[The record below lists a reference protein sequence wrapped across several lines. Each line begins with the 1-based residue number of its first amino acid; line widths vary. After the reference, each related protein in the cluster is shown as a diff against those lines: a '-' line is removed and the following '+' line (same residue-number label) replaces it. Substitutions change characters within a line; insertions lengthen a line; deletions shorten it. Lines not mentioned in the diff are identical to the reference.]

1 MKLVDR
7 RECLNSCESQGNV
20 PEVTVVAEEDPVLAF
35 KLVSNLS
42 GESDTWSKR
51 LMKPVRKLIY
61 NEPGK
66 SKDEPLI
73 IIHRGLGSHL

>member
-20 PEVTVVAEEDPVLAF
+20 PEVTVVAEEDPVLAS
-35 KLVSNLS
+35 KPVSKLS

-51 LMKPVRKLIY
+51 LIKPM
-61 NEPGK
+61 
-66 SKDEPLI
+66 
-73 IIHRGLGSHL
+73 